1 MKEESQSMEQE
12 ATAEETTS
20 MEDIHED
27 ESQQEKET
35 LSQEEKSSDEIYE
48 TEEQQEIEKLKQ
60 EAEEWKNSSLRAQ
73 ADLDNVRRRAKE
85 EKEKAAKY
93 RAQDLIESLLPVL
106 DNFERAIS
114 ASPESEEASSLLEG
128 VNMVYS
134 QFLEAV
140 QKEGL
145 EVIETKGQT
154 FDPHQ
159 HQAVMQVEE
168 DGFESNQI
176 VEELQKGY
184 KLKDKVIRPAMVK
197 VNV

>member
-1 MKEESQSMEQE
+1 MKEESHSMEQE
-12 ATAEETTS
+12 TAAEEATSTEDNHAESLEAEETNSEKGETRD
-20 MEDIHED
+20 DID
-27 ESQQEKET
+27 K
-35 LSQEEKSSDEIYE
+35 

-60 EAEEWKNSSLRAQ
+60 EVEEWKNRSLRAT
-73 ADLDNVRRRAKE
+73 ADLENVRRRAKE

-114 ASPESEEASSLLEG
+114 AAPESKEASTLLEG

-134 QFLEAV
+134 QFLEAM

-145 EVIETKGQT
+145 EVIETEGET

-168 DGFESNQI
+168 EGFEANQI

-197 VNV
+197 VNA

>member
-1 MKEESQSMEQE
+1 MKEEFNSTDQE

-20 MEDIHED
+20 TEDIHE
-27 ESQQEKET
+27 E
-35 LSQEEKSSDEIYE
+35 SQEEDEQYSQEEDSPEEADNI
-48 TEEQQEIEKLKQ
+48 TEEQKEIERLKQ
-60 EAEEWKNSSLRAQ
+60 EAEEWKNRSLRAQ

-114 ASPESEEASSLLEG
+114 ATPETEEASSLLEG
-128 VNMVYS
+128 VNMVYT
-134 QFLEAV
+134 QFFEAV

-145 EVIETKGQT
+145 EVIETEGKT

-168 DGFESNQI
+168 EGFESNQI

-197 VNV
+197 VNA